1 MKELL
6 KKMKEIQVVFSRKDI
21 EKVIIDFENEFEKN
35 ILNILDAI
43 NKDYKQYNLKI
54 STEELREELK
64 NIKEQSIYVTE
75 ELEGNSIID
84 GIGTVVTVFNGK
96 PNIAITMLL
105 NAIKTHNRMV
115 LCEENKF
122 VTSELIVEIMKKVLR
137 NNNYSDLLVNIIEN
151 NGDIYSCQ
159 EYIDKVIFVGSKY
172 DYINL
177 RKKLYVDIE
186 YNGYGYISL
195 FYDNDECLNS
205 LQNMKMYALNNL
217 IELEIYDGDLEETIE
232 RINYLKLNETAVI
245 FSKEKNNIIKW
256 IVKIKANKIYV
267 NKNPLVKYKFEISQK
282 SFIRNKKIM

>member
-1 MKELL
+1 MRELL

-21 EKVIIDFENEFEKN
+21 EKIIVDFESEFEKN
-35 ILNILDAI
+35 IVRILEAI

-54 STEELREELK
+54 STEELREYIK
-64 NIKEQSIYVTE
+64 NIKEQPIYVTE
-75 ELEGNSIID
+75 AVEGNCIVD
-84 GIGTVVTVFNGK
+84 GIGTIITVCNGK
-96 PNIAITMLL
+96 PNIIISMLL
-105 NAIKTHNRMV
+105 NTIKTHNKMV
-115 LCEENKF
+115 LCVKNKF
-122 VTSELIVEIMKKVLR
+122 ETSELIVEIMKKVLKD
-137 NNNYSDLLVNIIEN
+137 NNQSDLLVNIIE
-151 NGDIYSCQ
+151 DYVSIESCQ

-177 RKKLYVDIE
+177 RKKLYVDTE

-195 FYDNDECLNS
+195 FYDNDECIHS

-217 IELEIYDGDLEETIE
+217 IELEIYDGDLEEAIE

-245 FSKEKNNIIKW
+245 FSKEKNSIIKW

-282 SFIRNKKIM
+282 SFVRNKNII